1 MYIQKYIHFEKGV
14 CMFLTKIS
22 RSKYY
27 QLIYF
32 VNGKRTTVSTKST
45 TYRDALKFMY
55 NFQNNNTQ
63 CTKTIQS
70 SVSLLKFLNEYIE
83 YVTSTKSKSYIR
95 SINLSF
101 KMLID
106 FADNIPLT
114 RINTQIMDKFITK
127 TAARTRNGALLYYRT
142 LKAAF
147 SKAVLWNYI
156 PDNPLKKI
164 KAPKTSKSF
173 PVFISESE
181 LQLILSNTKEEYLK
195 SLFYTAF
202 YTGMR
207 LGELVNM
214 KWSWID
220 LNNNQITVKCSDSFI
235 SKSKKERIIPINQ
248 CLKIKL
254 VGYRL
259 RKYDMNEDE
268 YVFYRIKG
276 IKLNE
281 NYVSKKFKF
290 YSRMTRLNE
299 KIHFHSL
306 RHSFASLLVQKGV
319 SLYIIKELLGHEEL
333 STTQI
338 YSHLQFQNLREAVNL
353 L

>member
-1 MYIQKYIHFEKGV
+1 MYLIKN
-14 CMFLTKIS
+14 
-22 RSKYY
+22 SKSPFY
-27 QLIYF
+27 QLVIF
-32 VNGKRTTVSTKST
+32 VNGKRTTVSTKT
-45 TYRDALKFMY
+45 ANNREAKKFMY
-55 NFQNNNTQ
+55 NYRFEQKQET
-63 CTKTIQS
+63 
-70 SVSLLKFLNEYIE
+70 VSPIPIIKLSNYKIEYIA
-83 YVTSTKSKSYIR
+83 YLKPTKSIHYIR
-95 SINLSF
+95 SVELSF
-101 KMLID
+101 KMLISFTGD
-106 FADNIPLT
+106 ISLT
-114 RINTQIMDKFITK
+114 KLDTQILDKFITQ
-127 TAARTRNGALLYYRT
+127 TFARTQRGASLYYRT